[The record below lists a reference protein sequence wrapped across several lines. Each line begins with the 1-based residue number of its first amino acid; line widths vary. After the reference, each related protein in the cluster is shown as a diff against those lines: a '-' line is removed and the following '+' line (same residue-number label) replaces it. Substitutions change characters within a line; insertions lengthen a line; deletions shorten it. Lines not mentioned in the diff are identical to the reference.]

1 MSLSHYTGLFVNYLK
16 LDRGLS
22 SNTLVSY
29 QSDLEKLDKFFNK
42 PLQDISKNDLHSFIV
57 ELYDTGLDAR
67 SVSRIS
73 STIKSFFNYLL
84 AENLI
89 SLNPTLNLKAPRH
102 TNKLPETLSYN
113 EVNKILEVIPKDTW
127 RGYRDYVIFDLMY
140 ASGIRVS
147 ELCNLKKEDVNIENN
162 FLIVKSGKG
171 SKDRITLMGES
182 SAENIK
188 KYIELSNDKQKVLD
202 YLFIT
207 ERGKN
212 FTRQAIWL
220 KLKEYASLAGILKIV
235 YPHIFRHSF
244 ATHLLE
250 GGADLRVIQ
259 TLLGHASISTTE
271 VYTHVTTEY
280 IRNEYDKYH
289 PKSN

>member
-1 MSLSHYTGLFVNYLK
+1 MSQNHYTGLFINYLK

-22 SNTLVSY
+22 TNTLVSY

-42 PLQDISKNDLHSFIV
+42 PLQEISKNDLHSFIV
-57 ELYDTGLDAR
+57 ALYETGLDAR
-67 SVSRIS
+67 SISRVT

-89 SLNPTLNLKAPRH
+89 LFNPTLNLKAPRH
-102 TNKLPETLSYN
+102 TKKLPDTLSYN
-113 EVNKILEVIPKDTW
+113 EVNKILEVIPKNTW
-127 RGYRDYVIFDLMY
+127 RGFRDYVIFDLMY

-171 SKDRITLMGES
+171 SKDRITLMSNS
-182 SAENIK
+182 SSENIK
-188 KYIELSNDKQKVLD
+188 KYLELSDSKQKVLD

-207 ERGKN
+207 ERGKF

-220 KLKEYASLAGILKIV
+220 KLKEYANLASISKIV

-244 ATHLLE
+244 ATHMLE

-271 VYTHVTTEY
+271 VYTHVTSEY

-289 PKSN
+289 PKSI